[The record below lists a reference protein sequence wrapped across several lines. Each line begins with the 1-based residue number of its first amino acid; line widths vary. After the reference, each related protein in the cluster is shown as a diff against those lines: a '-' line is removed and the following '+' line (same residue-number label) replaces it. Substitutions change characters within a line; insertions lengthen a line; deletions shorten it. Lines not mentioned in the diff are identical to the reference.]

1 MQSKPSTRLE
11 NSDEINLADVLISVF
26 DFFRRN
32 FTIFL
37 IFNILGLALGLL
49 YFFRA
54 EKVYSS
60 RFTGECMLLP
70 DGRTIEL
77 INDLDG
83 LRKNEDWSLLG
94 KKLGIPADRV
104 RQIKEILPL
113 PNAIIDKESRGTED
127 YAAMVNP
134 MPFSFSVMVKVSD
147 NSILPDLQKGMVN
160 YLSENQYNKIRVAR
174 FVENRKNLI
183 TSIDEEIKRLDSLF
197 ILDKAIRYKSVSNP
211 ESKNEITYKDLL
223 FELHE
228 KKEQIEDELRFAL
241 PVRVIQEF
249 TAFRKPVF
257 PILWQVLLAAFVLSN
272 MVSLSFI
279 AFKNIALAVKTRQSE
294 KI

>member
-1 MQSKPSTRLE
+1 MQSEPSTRME

-37 IFNILGLALGLL
+37 IFNILGIALGLL
-49 YFFRA
+49 YFFSA

-94 KKLGIPADRV
+94 KKLGISADRV

-147 NSILPDLQKGMVN
+147 NGILPDLQKGMVN

-183 TSIDEEIKRLDSLF
+183 TSIDEEIRRLDSLF

-228 KKEQIEDELRFAL
+228 KKEKIEDELRFAL

-272 MVSLSFI
+272 MLSLSFI

-294 KI
+294 NL

>member
-1 MQSKPSTRLE
+1 MQGQPIIGKE
-11 NSDEINLADVLISVF
+11 NSDEIHLTDVLISVF
-26 DFFRRN
+26 VFFRKN
-32 FTIFL
+32 IFIFL
-37 IFNILGLALGLL
+37 IFNTLGVSLGFL

-54 EKVYSS
+54 DRVYSS

-83 LRKNEDWSLLG
+83 LRKNEDWTLLG
-94 KKLGIPADRV
+94 QKLGMKAERV
-104 RQIKEILPL
+104 KQIKEILPL

-183 TSIDEEIKRLDSLF
+183 ASIEEEIKRLDSLF
-197 ILDKAIRYKSVSNP
+197 IIDKAIRYKSVSKP

-223 FELHE
+223 FELYE
-228 KKEQIEDELRFAL
+228 KKEQIKDELRFAL

-257 PILWQVLLAAFVLSN
+257 PILWQVLLAAFVLTN
-272 MVSLSFI
+272 IVALVFI
-279 AFKNIALAVKTRQSE
+279 AFKNIGVAIKNRQNDRL
-294 KI
+294 